1 MENFLANAKVLIVDD
16 FAGFR
21 ETIKGMLSRIK
32 ITNIDQASNGYDA
45 LKLCSDNA
53 YQIIFCDY
61 NLGNGPDGQQIL
73 EELHQ
78 RAIIPRGTIF
88 FMVTAETT
96 KAQVIGAIEYRPD
109 SYLTKPFT
117 GEQLEKRLKR
127 LVIKNISLRP
137 IFDMISTGDLYN
149 ALRVCDDIKHTT
161 PKVKFSCLRIKSE
174 LYEETNKPHLAL
186 EIYNEVIEEQPLL
199 WALMGVGRNLYEQG
213 EYEKALKYF
222 IDILKTF
229 PRQVNTLDWIAKCQ
243 HALNETEKAETTLLE
258 AVDISPKSLM
268 RQASLGKLAHSL
280 KHHDIAHQ
288 AFTLALHEGNY
299 SCMLKPQHFIHFYEN
314 TRDYAKTLKSTEKS
328 NLMAQTDS
336 VFKKM
341 EWKYK
346 DDPSAMAPN
355 LSTVAKIY
363 AEEGLSDRAARMLS
377 KLQTALEHE
386 ECILTSDDSDIINCN
401 LQTLVHDEKTS
412 KYVAGI
418 STKLEQFQEELKQIP
433 KTSSTSAPIIET
445 LPPDSLFSDSDL
457 LMVAK
462 KVNKEGLELVEKN
475 KHVLALGKFREAIK
489 MAPENV
495 SFALNAAHVILMT
508 PSLCNLPNLILEAR
522 QYLEKSD
529 YSDENSIRRQRYK
542 DLLDKLNNA
551 QS

>member
-1 MENFLANAKVLIVDD
+1 MQNFLVNAKVLIVDD

-21 ETIKGMLSRIK
+21 ETIKGMLTRIK

-45 LKLCSDNA
+45 LKLCSENA

-61 NLGNGPDGQQIL
+61 NMDNGPDGQQIL

-117 GEQLEKRLKR
+117 GEQLEQRLKR
-127 LVIKNISLRP
+127 LIIKNISLRP
-137 IFDMISTGDLYN
+137 IYDMISTGDLYH

-161 PKVKFSCLRIKSE
+161 PKVKFSCLRIKAE

-186 EIYNEVIEEQPLL
+186 EIYNEVIDEQPLL
-199 WALMGVGRNLYEQG
+199 WAMMGVGRNLYEQN
-213 EYEKALKYF
+213 EFDKALKYF
-222 IDILKTF
+222 IGILKSF

-258 AVDISPKSLM
+258 AIDISPKSLM
-268 RQASLGKLAHSL
+268 RQASLGKLASSL
-280 KHHDIAHQ
+280 KHHDIAHH
-288 AFTLALHEGNY
+288 AFTQALHEGNY

-314 TRDYAKTLKSTEKS
+314 TREYAKTLKGTERS
-328 NLMAQTDS
+328 NLMTQTDS

-346 DDPSAMAPN
+346 DDPSALAPN
-355 LSTVAKIY
+355 LSTVAKMY

-386 ECILTSDDSDIINCN
+386 DCILTSNDTDMISSNV
-401 LQTLVHDEKTS
+401 LTLTHDEKAN
-412 KYVAGI
+412 KYLASI
-418 STKLEQFQEELKQIP
+418 SARLEQFQEEIQKIP
-433 KTSSTSAPIIET
+433 QTSVSTSASIIET

-462 KVNKEGLELVEKN
+462 KVNKEGLELVSKS

-551 QS
+551 